1 MVSKKVIQSIKSN
14 NERNIQGLR
23 TKLNEFR
30 YEDTGAFVKPNVL
43 YSVYYTFS
51 KTEVYLT
58 GITQST
64 NSRIINRIKNKTQF
78 QAYSEIA
85 SSERQ
90 QYPNITPAKPTKS
103 DYTIGEITRYFT
115 QITNDSSK
123 PIFEVTED
131 EYLNQNNLYRYT
143 SFQWRISGLKQEVV
157 RDNQRTIEDLEN
169 EYKGISRVLSPLSLW
184 KPQKGSFD
192 EVEKKISL
200 LKTS

>member
-1 MVSKKVIQSIKSN
+1 MASKKVIQSIKSN

-23 TKLNEFR
+23 TKLNEFQ
-30 YEDTGAFVKPNVL
+30 YEDTGAFVKPNVS

-115 QITNDSSK
+115 QIANDSSK

-131 EYLNQNNLYRYT
+131 E
-143 SFQWRISGLKQEVV
+143 S
-157 RDNQRTIEDLEN
+157 
-169 EYKGISRVLSPLSLW
+169 
-184 KPQKGSFD
+184 
-192 EVEKKISL
+192 
-200 LKTS
+200 